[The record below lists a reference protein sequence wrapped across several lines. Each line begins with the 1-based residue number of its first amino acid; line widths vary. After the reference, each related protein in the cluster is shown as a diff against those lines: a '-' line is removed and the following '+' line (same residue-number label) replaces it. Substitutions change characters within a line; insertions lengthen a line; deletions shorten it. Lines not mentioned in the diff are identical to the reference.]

1 MNQPSDNNAEAGSE
15 LRLLASSP
23 KIILHPFQ
31 FFDSIPMH
39 GRLIEP
45 IVWCAVIFLVPAIEQ
60 LIESHDLGKALV
72 VWSLALAA
80 QPLLVLGIWGLC
92 KIFKGSGNYIDSFRV
107 QAYSNLVYIF
117 AWIPWFG
124 FLVWFYK
131 IVLLSLGLARVQRL
145 SWDKAFCAA
154 VIGTLAPL
162 ALILLAATAFFLI
175 TTHQLKMPLFL
186 HS

>member
-1 MNQPSDNNAEAGSE
+1 VSQQTDNDA
-15 LRLLASSP
+15 RASSGRNLLTGIP
-23 KIILHPFQ
+23 DILLHPFL
-31 FFDSIPMH
+31 FFDSIPLH

-45 IVWCAVIFLVPAIEQ
+45 IVWCAIIFLAPAIQEM
-60 LIESHDLGKALV
+60 IESHDIGKTVA
-72 VWSLALAA
+72 VWSVAFVA

-92 KIFKGSGNYIDSFRV
+92 KLFKGSGNFTDTFRV

-131 IVLLSLGLARVQRL
+131 IVLLSLGLARVHRL
-145 SWDKAFCAA
+145 SWDKAFYAA

-162 ALILLAATAFFLI
+162 IVILLAATAFFLI
-175 TTHQLKMPLFL
+175 TTHHIKTFQL
-186 HS
+186 